1 MKIRLSVFICFFSP
15 LFLIGQSR
23 PNIIIIMAD
32 DMGWSDIGC
41 YGGEIETPNIDR
53 LADNGLRFTQFYNT
67 GRCCPTRASL
77 LTGTYA
83 HQTGIGHMMNDKG
96 LAGYRG
102 DLANNVLTIAEVLR
116 PAKYSTYLS
125 GKWHVT
131 PETLPEGS
139 KHNWPNQ
146 RGFERFY
153 GTIHGAGSFFDPN
166 SLARNNAHISPFAD
180 PDYQPDLYYYTDAIN
195 DHAVRYIK
203 EHQVK
208 NPFFLYVAHT
218 APHWPMH
225 ALPEDI
231 EKYKGRYDDG
241 WEVIRK
247 ARYQRQLQMGLVKSN
262 WQLSNRDAVVWNDAK
277 NKEWEIRLMEVYAA
291 MVDRLDQGIGRI
303 ISALEKRKMLD
314 NTLILFLSDNGGCA
328 EGMGRQNGIRYMDS
342 EPEKRKPMKADD
354 LQLDM
359 IPKRTRDGKVVKQ
372 GTEVIPGGADTFHG
386 YGQAWAN
393 VSNTPFREYKS
404 RVHEG
409 GISTP
414 LVAHW
419 PKGIAPKLQGKFE
432 DQPSHVIDFM
442 ATCLDLAKADYPKKI
457 NGQDVVPMQGVS
469 LKPVFGGAM
478 INRAKPLYWEHQG
491 NRAIRMG
498 NWKLV
503 AKGSFGTWELFD
515 LESDRSELNDLADL
529 YPNRVTEM
537 SQKWEE
543 WAIETLVKPWPWKQK
558 KNKSKGKK
566 KK

>member
-1 MKIRLSVFICFFSP
+1 MKIRLLVFICFFLP

-96 LAGYRG
+96 LPGYRG
-102 DLANNVLTIAEVLR
+102 DLGKNVLTIAEVLR

-166 SLARNNAHISPFAD
+166 SLARNNAHISPMSD
-180 PDYQPDLYYYTDAIN
+180 PDYQPDQFYYTDAIN
-195 DHAVRYIK
+195 DHAVRFIK

-247 ARYQRQLQMGLVKSN
+247 ERYRRQLQMGLVKSN
-262 WQLSNRDAVVWNDAK
+262 WQLSNRDAVAWKDAK

-419 PKGIAPKLQGKFE
+419 PKGIAPKLKGKFE

-442 ATCLDLAKADYPKKI
+442 ATCLDLAKAEYPKKI
-457 NGQDVVPMQGVS
+457 NGEDVVPMQGVS
-469 LKPVFGGAM
+469 LKPVFGGTS
-478 INRAKPLYWEHQG
+478 IIREKPLYWEHQG

-503 AKGSFGTWELFD
+503 AKGSFGAWELFD
-515 LESDRSELNDLADL
+515 VDSDRSELNDLADL

-543 WAIETLVKPWPWKQK
+543 WAIETHVKPWPWKQK

>member
-1 MKIRLSVFICFFSP
+1 MKIRLLVFICFFLP

-83 HQTGIGHMMNDKG
+83 HQTGIGHMMNGYG
-96 LAGYRG
+96 LPGYRG
-102 DLANNVLTIAEVLR
+102 DLGKNVLTIAEVLR

-166 SLARNNAHISPFAD
+166 SLARNNAHISPMSD
-180 PDYQPDLYYYTDAIN
+180 PDYQPDQFYYTDAIN
-195 DHAVRYIK
+195 DHAVRFIK

-208 NPFFLYVAHT
+208 NPFFLYVPHT
-218 APHWPMH
+218 APHWPMQ

-241 WEVIRK
+241 WEVIQK
-247 ARYQRQLQMGLVKSN
+247 ERYRRQLHMGLVKSN
-262 WQLSNRDAVVWNDAK
+262 WQLSNRDAVAWKDAK

-303 ISALEKRKMLD
+303 ISALEKRKMLE

-328 EGMGRQNGIRYMDS
+328 EGMGRQNGIRYRDS

-419 PKGIAPKLQGKFE
+419 PKGIAPKLKGKFE

-442 ATCLDLAKADYPKKI
+442 ATCLDLAKAEYPKKI
-457 NGQDVVPMQGVS
+457 NGEDVVPMQGVS
-469 LKPVFGGAM
+469 LKPVFGGTS
-478 INRAKPLYWEHQG
+478 IIREKPLYWEHEG

-503 AKGSFGTWELFD
+503 AKGSFGAWELFD
-515 LESDRSELNDLADL
+515 LDSDRSELNDLADL

>member
-1 MKIRLSVFICFFSP
+1 MKIRLLVFICFFLP

-83 HQTGIGHMMNDKG
+83 HQTGIGHMMNGYG
-96 LAGYRG
+96 LPGYRG
-102 DLANNVLTIAEVLR
+102 DLGKNVLTIAEVLR

-166 SLARNNAHISPFAD
+166 SLARNNAHISPMSD
-180 PDYQPDLYYYTDAIN
+180 PDYQPDQFYYTDAIN
-195 DHAVRYIK
+195 DHAVRFIK

-208 NPFFLYVAHT
+208 NPFFLYVPHT
-218 APHWPMH
+218 APHWPMQ

-241 WEVIRK
+241 WEVIQK
-247 ARYQRQLQMGLVKSN
+247 ERYRRQLQMGLVKSN
-262 WQLSNRDAVVWNDAK
+262 WQLSNRDAVAWKDAK

-303 ISALEKRKMLD
+303 ISALEKRKMLE

-328 EGMGRQNGIRYMDS
+328 EGMGRQNGIRYRDS

-419 PKGIAPKLQGKFE
+419 PKGIAPKLKGKFE

-442 ATCLDLAKADYPKKI
+442 ATCLDLAKAEYPKKI
-457 NGQDVVPMQGVS
+457 NGEDVVPMQGVS
-469 LKPVFGGAM
+469 LKPVFGGTS
-478 INRAKPLYWEHQG
+478 IIREKPLYWEHQG
-491 NRAIRMG
+491 NRAIRVG

-503 AKGSFGTWELFD
+503 AKGSFGAWELFD
-515 LESDRSELNDLADL
+515 LDSDRSELNDLADL

>member
-1 MKIRLSVFICFFSP
+1 MKIRLLVFICFFLP

-41 YGGEIETPNIDR
+41 YGGEVETPNIDR

-96 LAGYRG
+96 LLGYRG
-102 DLANNVLTIAEVLR
+102 DLGKNVLTIAEVLR

-166 SLARNNAHISPFAD
+166 SLARNNAHISPMSD
-180 PDYQPDLYYYTDAIN
+180 PDYQPDQFYYTDAIN
-195 DHAVRYIK
+195 DHAVRFIK

-208 NPFFLYVAHT
+208 NPFFLYVPHT
-218 APHWPMH
+218 APHWPMQ

-241 WEVIRK
+241 WEVIQK
-247 ARYQRQLQMGLVKSN
+247 ERYRRQLQMGLVKSN
-262 WQLSNRDAVVWNDAK
+262 WQLSNRDAVAWKDAK

-303 ISALEKRKMLD
+303 ISALEKRKMLE

-328 EGMGRQNGIRYMDS
+328 EGMGRQNGIRYRDS

-419 PKGIAPKLQGKFE
+419 PKGIAPKLKGKFE

-442 ATCLDLAKADYPKKI
+442 ATCLDLAKAEYPKKI
-457 NGQDVVPMQGVS
+457 NGEDVVPMQGVS
-469 LKPVFGGAM
+469 LKPVFGGTS
-478 INRAKPLYWEHQG
+478 IIREKPLYWEHQG

-503 AKGSFGTWELFD
+503 AKGSFGAWELFD
-515 LESDRSELNDLADL
+515 LDSDRSELNDLADL

>member
-1 MKIRLSVFICFFSP
+1 MKIRLLVFICFFLP

-96 LAGYRG
+96 LLGYRG
-102 DLANNVLTIAEVLR
+102 DLGKNVLTIAEVLR

-166 SLARNNAHISPFAD
+166 SLARNNAHISPMSD
-180 PDYQPDLYYYTDAIN
+180 PDYQPDQFYYTDAIN
-195 DHAVRYIK
+195 DHAVRFIK

-247 ARYQRQLQMGLVKSN
+247 ERYRRQLQMGLVKSN
-262 WQLSNRDAVVWNDAK
+262 WQLSNRDAVAWKDAK

-303 ISALEKRKMLD
+303 ISALEKRKMLE

-342 EPEKRKPMKADD
+342 ESEKRKPMKADD

-419 PKGIAPKLQGKFE
+419 PKGIAPKLKGKFE

-442 ATCLDLAKADYPKKI
+442 ATCLDLAKAEYPKKI
-457 NGQDVVPMQGVS
+457 NGEDVVPMQGVS
-469 LKPVFGGAM
+469 LKPVFGGTS
-478 INRAKPLYWEHQG
+478 IIREKPLYWEHQG

-503 AKGSFGTWELFD
+503 AKGSFGAWELFD
-515 LESDRSELNDLADL
+515 VDSDRSELNDLADL

-543 WAIETLVKPWPWKQK
+543 WAIETHVKPWPWKQK

>member
-1 MKIRLSVFICFFSP
+1 MKIRLLVFICFFLP

-96 LAGYRG
+96 LLGYRG
-102 DLANNVLTIAEVLR
+102 DLGKNVLTIAEVLR

-166 SLARNNAHISPFAD
+166 SLARNNAHISPMSD
-180 PDYQPDLYYYTDAIN
+180 PDYQPDQFYYTDAIN
-195 DHAVRYIK
+195 DHAVRFIK

-247 ARYQRQLQMGLVKSN
+247 ERYRRQLQMGLVKSN
-262 WQLSNRDAVVWNDAK
+262 WQLSNRDAVAWKDAK

-303 ISALEKRKMLD
+303 ISALEKRKMLE

-419 PKGIAPKLQGKFE
+419 PKGIAPKLKGKFE

-442 ATCLDLAKADYPKKI
+442 ATCLDLAKAEYPKKI
-457 NGQDVVPMQGVS
+457 NGEDVVPMQGVS
-469 LKPVFGGAM
+469 LKPVFGGTS
-478 INRAKPLYWEHQG
+478 IIREKPLYWEHQG

-503 AKGSFGTWELFD
+503 AKGSFGAWELFD
-515 LESDRSELNDLADL
+515 VDSDRSELNDLADL

-543 WAIETLVKPWPWKQK
+543 WAIETHVKPWPWKQK

>member
-1 MKIRLSVFICFFSP
+1 MKIRLLVFICFFLP

-83 HQTGIGHMMNDKG
+83 HQTGIGHMMNGYG
-96 LAGYRG
+96 LPGYRG
-102 DLANNVLTIAEVLR
+102 DLGKNVLTIAEVLR

-195 DHAVRYIK
+195 DHAVRFIK

-262 WQLSNRDAVVWNDAK
+262 WQLSNRDAVAWKDAK

-303 ISALEKRKMLD
+303 ISALEKRKMLE

-372 GTEVIPGGADTFHG
+372 GTEVIPGGAHTFHG

-419 PKGIAPKLQGKFE
+419 PKGIAPKLKGKFE

-442 ATCLDLAKADYPKKI
+442 ATCLDLAKAEYPKKI
-457 NGQDVVPMQGVS
+457 NGEDVVPMQGVS
-469 LKPVFGGAM
+469 LKPVFGGTS
-478 INRAKPLYWEHQG
+478 IIREKPLYWEHQG

-503 AKGSFGTWELFD
+503 AKGSFGAWELFD
-515 LESDRSELNDLADL
+515 VDSDRSELNDLADL

-543 WAIETLVKPWPWKQK
+543 WAIETHVKPWPWKQK

>member
-1 MKIRLSVFICFFSP
+1 MKIRLLVFICFFLP

-83 HQTGIGHMMNDKG
+83 HQTGIGHMMNNKG
-96 LAGYRG
+96 LPGYRG
-102 DLANNVLTIAEVLR
+102 DLGKNVLTIAEVLR

-166 SLARNNAHISPFAD
+166 SLVRNNAHISPMSD
-180 PDYQPDLYYYTDAIN
+180 PDYQPDQFYYTDAIN
-195 DHAVRYIK
+195 DHAVRFIK

-247 ARYQRQLQMGLVKSN
+247 ERYRRQLQMGLVKSN
-262 WQLSNRDAVVWNDAK
+262 WQLSNRDAVAWKDAK

-303 ISALEKRKMLD
+303 ISALEKRKMLE

-372 GTEVIPGGADTFHG
+372 GSEVIPGGADTFHG

-419 PKGIAPKLQGKFE
+419 PKGIAPKLKGKFE

-442 ATCLDLAKADYPKKI
+442 ATCLDLAKAEYPKKI
-457 NGQDVVPMQGVS
+457 NGEDVVPMQGVS
-469 LKPVFGGAM
+469 LKPVFGGTS
-478 INRAKPLYWEHQG
+478 IIREKPLYWEHQG

-543 WAIETLVKPWPWKQK
+543 WAIETHVKPWPWKQK